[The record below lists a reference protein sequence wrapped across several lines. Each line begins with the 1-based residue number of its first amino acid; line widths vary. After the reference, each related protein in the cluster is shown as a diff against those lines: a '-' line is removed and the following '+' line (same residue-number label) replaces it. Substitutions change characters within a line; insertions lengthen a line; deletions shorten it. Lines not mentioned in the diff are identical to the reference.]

1 MSLTADQISQ
11 TVSAWFADRLHGG
24 PLAQNTEAYNQVFQ
38 AKADLVA
45 RLQALLPE
53 APVEAITPTK
63 AARSEP
69 TSKD

>member
-1 MSLTADQISQ
+1 MPLTADKISQ
-11 TVSAWFADRLHGG
+11 TINEWYSERLRGG

-53 APVEAITPTK
+53 VPAVAIASTK
-63 AARSEP
+63 ATRSEA
-69 TSKD
+69 TLKD